1 MSLFAKFPRIKT
13 VLQVY
18 RLRTLYK
25 ETTKA
30 RGLTHK
36 KVPIYNFVTAKKT
49 AQHSQHFITKDNQ
62 ISIFFG
68 FIKFDIYATLWT
80 KKLW

>member
-36 KVPIYNFVTAKKT
+36 KVPIYNFVTTKNDRTTFT
-49 AQHSQHFITKDNQ
+49 AFYQQR
-62 ISIFFG
+62 
-68 FIKFDIYATLWT
+68 
-80 KKLW
+80 